1 MQMRSYKM
9 SGDTSINEIAVK
21 SKKEGDRQEKESWI
35 KRYYVWI
42 LVPLLFFF
50 VIGSVEA
57 FLVLTKVPTYIFPQ
71 PSLIF
76 QGFLQEFSR
85 TILPHLWLTLKEVLI
100 GYVIGATIGIV
111 LGAIV
116 DQSKLVEAIITPY
129 ILILVTTP
137 MVSLVPLLML
147 KFGFG
152 IVTKVIAVTLASGPV
167 IMMNTVGG
175 LRRTSQVRLEL
186 MKTLHATTWQTF
198 VKVKF
203 PSALPSIS
211 TGLIVG
217 AIFSIITAVGAE
229 FVGGAEGL
237 GNRIL
242 YFSQLIQTPKIYA
255 CIFTLSLMGITLY
268 LIIYTITTKL
278 TSWRE

>member
-1 MQMRSYKM
+1 M
-9 SGDTSINEIAVK
+9 SSDSSINEIIVE
-21 SKKEGDRQEKESWI
+21 SKDKIAKMERGGWFK
-35 KRYYVWI
+35 KYYVWF

-50 VIGSVEA
+50 VIGSVES
-57 FLVLTKVPTYIFPQ
+57 FLILTKVPTYIFPL

-76 QGFLQEFSR
+76 KGFVEEFSR
-85 TILPHLWLTLKEVLI
+85 TILPHLWLTLQEVLI
-100 GYVIGATIGIV
+100 GYVIGATIGIIF
-111 LGAIV
+111 GAIV

-129 ILILVTTP
+129 VLILVTTP

-152 IVTKVIAVTLASGPV
+152 IVTKVIAVSLAAGPV
-167 IMMNTVGG
+167 IMLNTVGG

-186 MKTLHATTWQTF
+186 MKTLHASTWQTF
-198 VKVKF
+198 IKVKF

-217 AIFSIITAVGAE
+217 GIFSVITAVGAE
-229 FVGGAEGL
+229 FVGGSTGL

-255 CIFTLSLMGITLY
+255 CIFTLSLMGITIY
-268 LIIYTITTKL
+268 MIIYKITSKL

>member
-1 MQMRSYKM
+1 M
-9 SGDTSINEIAVK
+9 SDNLSINEMIIESQEEGA
-21 SKKEGDRQEKESWI
+21 KKEKGEWF
-35 KRYYVWI
+35 KRHYVWF
-42 LVPLLFFF
+42 LVPLLFF
-50 VIGSVEA
+50 VVVGTLEA
-57 FLVLTKVPTYIFPQ
+57 FLVLTNVPTYIFPQ

-76 QGFLQEFSR
+76 KGFVEEFGR
-85 TILPHLWLTLKEVLI
+85 TILPHLWITFQEVLI
-100 GYVIGATIGIV
+100 GYAIGATLGII

-116 DQSKLVEAIITPY
+116 DQSKLVEAIVTPY
-129 ILILVTTP
+129 VLILVTTP

-152 IVTKVIAVTLASGPV
+152 LVTKIIAVALASGPV

-198 VKVKF
+198 TKVKF

-229 FVGGAEGL
+229 FVGGSTGL

-255 CIFTLSLMGITLY
+255 CIFTLSIMGITLY
-268 LIIYTITTKL
+268 LIVYTITSKL

>member
-1 MQMRSYKM
+1 MSEATVNQMMPETGRGPGKR
-9 SGDTSINEIAVK
+9 
-21 SKKEGDRQEKESWI
+21 EGEEGWFR
-35 KRYYVWI
+35 RHYVWF

-50 VIGSVEA
+50 VVGSLEA
-57 FLVLTKVPTYIFPQ
+57 FLVLTGVPTYIFPQ
-71 PSLIF
+71 PSLIL
-76 QGFLQEFSR
+76 QGFVEEFER
-85 TILPHLWLTLKEVLI
+85 TILPHLWITIKEVLI
-100 GYVIGATIGIV
+100 GYVIGATIGIL
-111 LGAIV
+111 LGALV
-116 DQSKLVEAIITPY
+116 DQSKLVEAVVTPY

-152 IVTKVIAVTLASGPV
+152 IVTKIIAVSLASGPV

-186 MKTLHATTWQTF
+186 MKTLHASTWQTF

-217 AIFSIITAVGAE
+217 AIFSVITAVGAE
-229 FVGGAEGL
+229 FVGGATGL

-255 CIFTLSLMGITLY
+255 CIFTLSIMGISLY
-268 LIIYTITTKL
+268 LIIYGITTKL

>member
-1 MQMRSYKM
+1 MSEATINQMIPETGGG
-9 SGDTSINEIAVK
+9 SGKRER
-21 SKKEGDRQEKESWI
+21 EESWF
-35 KRYYVWI
+35 RRHYVWF

-50 VIGSVEA
+50 VVGSLEA

-71 PSLIF
+71 PSLIL
-76 QGFLQEFSR
+76 QGFVEEFER
-85 TILPHLWLTLKEVLI
+85 TILPHLWITLKEVLI
-100 GYVIGATIGIV
+100 GYVIGATIGIL
-111 LGAIV
+111 LGALV
-116 DQSKLVEAIITPY
+116 DQSKLVEAVVTPY

-152 IVTKVIAVTLASGPV
+152 IVTKIIAVSLASGPV

-186 MKTLHATTWQTF
+186 MKTLHASTWQTF

-229 FVGGAEGL
+229 FVGGATGL

-255 CIFTLSLMGITLY
+255 CIFTLSIMGISLY
-268 LIIYTITTKL
+268 LIIYTVTTKL

>member
-1 MQMRSYKM
+1 M
-9 SGDTSINEIAVK
+9 SDSTSINEIIVETK
-21 SKKEGDRQEKESWI
+21 VGERKEKGGWLKTH
-35 KRYYVWI
+35 YVWI

-50 VIGSVEA
+50 VVGCVEA
-57 FLVLTKVPTYIFPQ
+57 FLVLTKVPTYIFPL
-71 PSLIF
+71 PSLILK
-76 QGFLQEFSR
+76 GFIEEIER
-85 TILPHLWLTLKEVLI
+85 TILPHLWITLKEVLI
-100 GYVIGATIGIV
+100 GYIIGATIGIIM
-111 LGAIV
+111 GAIV

-129 ILILVTTP
+129 VLILVTTP

-175 LRRTSQVRLEL
+175 LRRTSLVRLEL

-217 AIFSIITAVGAE
+217 AVFSIITAVGAE
-229 FVGGAEGL
+229 FVGGATGL

-255 CIFTLSLMGITLY
+255 CIFTLSFMGISLY
-268 LIIYTITTKL
+268 MIVYTITSKL

>member
-1 MQMRSYKM
+1 MSDTAINQMVPESERR
-9 SGDTSINEIAVK
+9 
-21 SKKEGDRQEKESWI
+21 DRKDAGESWF
-35 KRYYVWI
+35 KRHYVWF

-50 VIGSVEA
+50 VVGAVEA
-57 FLVLTKVPTYIFPQ
+57 FLVLTEVPTYIFPQ
-71 PSLIF
+71 PSLIL
-76 QGFLQEFSR
+76 QGFAEEFTR
-85 TILPHLWLTLKEVLI
+85 TILPHLWITLKEVLI
-100 GYVIGATIGIV
+100 GYVIGATIGIL
-111 LGAIV
+111 LGALV

-152 IVTKVIAVTLASGPV
+152 IVTKIIAVTLASGPV

-186 MKTLHATTWQTF
+186 MKTLHASTWQTF

-203 PSALPSIS
+203 PSALPAIS

-229 FVGGAEGL
+229 FVGGATGL

-255 CIFTLSLMGITLY
+255 CIFTLSFMGISLY
-268 LIIYTITTKL
+268 LIIYTVTTKL

>member
-1 MQMRSYKM
+1 M
-9 SGDTSINEIAVK
+9 SETTFNKIAPDNEAEQR
-21 SKKEGDRQEKESWI
+21 KKQHEESWF
-35 KRYYVWI
+35 KRHYVWF

-50 VIGSVEA
+50 VVGAMEA
-57 FLVLTKVPTYIFPQ
+57 FLVLTDVPTYIFPQ

-76 QGFLQEFSR
+76 EGFVEEFSR
-85 TILPHLWLTLKEVLI
+85 TILPHLWITLKEVLI
-100 GYVIGATIGIV
+100 GYVIGASIGIM
-111 LGAIV
+111 LGALV
-116 DQSKLVEAIITPY
+116 DQSKLVEAIVTPY

-152 IVTKVIAVTLASGPV
+152 ITTKIIAVTLASGPV

-186 MKTLHATTWQTF
+186 MKTLHASTWQTF
-198 VKVKF
+198 IKVKF

-229 FVGGAEGL
+229 FVGGATGL

-255 CIFTLSLMGITLY
+255 CIFTLSIMGISLY
-268 LIIYTITTKL
+268 LIIYLVTTKL

>member
-1 MQMRSYKM
+1 M
-9 SGDTSINEIAVK
+9 GDTSINEMIVE
-21 SKKEGDRQEKESWI
+21 SKGAAARKEKEGWF

-50 VIGSVEA
+50 VVGAAEA

-76 QGFLQEFSR
+76 RGFVQEFTR
-85 TILPHLWLTLKEVLI
+85 TILPHLWITFREVIIGYLI
-100 GYVIGATIGIV
+100 GAAIGIIM
-111 LGAIV
+111 GAIV
-116 DQSKLVEAIITPY
+116 DQSRLVEAIITPY
-129 ILILVTTP
+129 ILMLVTTP

-152 IVTKVIAVTLASGPV
+152 IVTKVIAVVLASFPV

-186 MKTLHATTWQTF
+186 MKTLHASTWQTF
-198 VKVKF
+198 AKVKF
-203 PSALPSIS
+203 PSALPAIS
-211 TGLIVG
+211 TGLVVG

-237 GNRIL
+237 GNRIM

-255 CIFTLSLMGITLY
+255 CIFTLSIMGICLY
-268 LIIYTITTKL
+268 MIVYTVTTKL

>member
-1 MQMRSYKM
+1 M
-9 SGDTSINEIAVK
+9 SDSASINEIIIETKVAEK
-21 SKKEGDRQEKESWI
+21 REREGWF
-35 KRYYVWI
+35 KRHYVWI

-50 VIGSVEA
+50 VVGSFEA
-57 FLVLTKVPTYIFPQ
+57 FLILTKVPTYIFPL

-76 QGFLQEFSR
+76 KGFVEELGR
-85 TILPHLWLTLKEVLI
+85 TILPHLWITLKEVLI
-100 GYVIGATIGIV
+100 GYVIGATIGIIM
-111 LGAIV
+111 GAIV

-129 ILILVTTP
+129 VLILVTTP

-152 IVTKVIAVTLASGPV
+152 IVTKVIAVSLASGPV

-229 FVGGAEGL
+229 FVGGATGL

-255 CIFTLSLMGITLY
+255 CIFTLSIMGISLY
-268 LIIYTITTKL
+268 MLVYTITSKL

>member
-1 MQMRSYKM
+1 M
-9 SGDTSINEIAVK
+9 SDSTSINEIIVETK
-21 SKKEGDRQEKESWI
+21 VGERKERGGWLKTH
-35 KRYYVWI
+35 YVWI

-50 VIGSVEA
+50 VVGCVEA
-57 FLVLTKVPTYIFPQ
+57 FLVLTKVPTYIFPL
-71 PSLIF
+71 PSLILK
-76 QGFLQEFSR
+76 GFIEEIER
-85 TILPHLWLTLKEVLI
+85 TILPHLWITLKEVLI
-100 GYVIGATIGIV
+100 GYIIGATIGIIM
-111 LGAIV
+111 GAIV

-129 ILILVTTP
+129 VLILVTTP

-175 LRRTSQVRLEL
+175 LRRTSLVRLEL

-217 AIFSIITAVGAE
+217 AVFSIITAVGAE
-229 FVGGAEGL
+229 FVGGATGL

-255 CIFTLSLMGITLY
+255 CIFTLSFMGISLY
-268 LIIYTITTKL
+268 MIVYTITSKL

>member
-1 MQMRSYKM
+1 MSEATINQMIPESRGG
-9 SGDTSINEIAVK
+9 SGKRER
-21 SKKEGDRQEKESWI
+21 EESWL
-35 KRYYVWI
+35 RRHYVWF

-50 VIGSVEA
+50 VVGALEA

-71 PSLIF
+71 PSLIL
-76 QGFLQEFSR
+76 QGFVEELER
-85 TILPHLWLTLKEVLI
+85 TILPHLWITLKEVLI
-100 GYVIGATIGIV
+100 GYVIGATIGIL
-111 LGAIV
+111 LGALV
-116 DQSKLVEAIITPY
+116 DQSKLVEAVVTPY

-152 IVTKVIAVTLASGPV
+152 IVTKIIAVSLASGPV

-186 MKTLHATTWQTF
+186 MKTLHASTWQTF

-229 FVGGAEGL
+229 FVGGATGL

-255 CIFTLSLMGITLY
+255 CIFTLSIMGISLY
-268 LIIYTITTKL
+268 LIIYGITTKL

>member
-1 MQMRSYKM
+1 MSNTAINQMVP
-9 SGDTSINEIAVK
+9 E
-21 SKKEGDRQEKESWI
+21 SKKRGAEGESWF
-35 KRYYVWI
+35 RRHYVWF

-50 VIGSVEA
+50 VVGSVEA

-71 PSLIF
+71 PSLILK
-76 QGFLQEFSR
+76 GFVEEFTR
-85 TILPHLWLTLKEVLI
+85 TILPHLWITLKEVLI
-100 GYVIGATIGIV
+100 GYIIGATIGIL
-111 LGAIV
+111 LGALV

-152 IVTKVIAVTLASGPV
+152 IVTKIIAVTLASGPV

-203 PSALPSIS
+203 PSALPAIS

-229 FVGGAEGL
+229 FVGGATGL

-255 CIFTLSLMGITLY
+255 CIFTLSFMGISLY
-268 LIIYTITTKL
+268 LIVYLITTKL

>member
-1 MQMRSYKM
+1 M
-9 SGDTSINEIAVK
+9 SDASINEMIVEAK
-21 SKKEGDRQEKESWI
+21 GAMDHREKESWF

-50 VIGSVEA
+50 VVGAAEA
-57 FLVLTKVPTYIFPQ
+57 FLILTKVPTYILPQ
-71 PSLIF
+71 PSLIMR
-76 QGFLQEFSR
+76 GFVQEFSR
-85 TILPHLWLTLKEVLI
+85 TILPHLWITFREVVIGYLI
-100 GYVIGATIGIV
+100 GAAVGII
-111 LGAIV
+111 LGAFV
-116 DQSKLVEAIITPY
+116 DQFKLIEAIITPY
-129 ILILVTTP
+129 ILFLVTTP

-152 IVTKVIAVTLASGPV
+152 LVTKIIAVVLASFPV

-186 MKTLHATTWQTF
+186 MKTLHATNWQTF

-211 TGLIVG
+211 TGLVVG
-217 AIFSIITAVGAE
+217 VIFSIITAVGAE

-237 GNRIL
+237 GNRIM

-255 CIFTLSLMGITLY
+255 CIFTLSIMGIALY
-268 LIIYTITTKL
+268 MIVYTVTTKM